1 MKTKHL
7 LAMFL
12 TVALSMGLTSC
23 LEIPKTDSGVMGD
36 VKWVYDFDAETL
48 TFSGTGEITF
58 RGEEDYQRY
67 SGMTDAVII
76 NEGITGI
83 GEDAFYHFTTLKS
96 VSIPN
101 SVTYIGRSAFNW
113 CENLYAVS
121 IPNSVERIGDNAF
134 YECSVLNVVII
145 GDGVV
150 SIGDHAFSECY
161 NLSSVTIGR
170 SVTHIDD
177 YAFHKG
183 YSDNP
188 SSLKTVTCKAIIP
201 PTFGTFS
208 AFDSPG
214 SVDLFVPKESISAYK
229 EAKTW
234 KEFRSIS
241 PIK

>member
-23 LEIPKTDSGVMGD
+23 LKVPKTDSGVIGS

-48 TFSGTGEITF
+48 TFSGSGEITW

-67 SGMTDAVII
+67 ANMTDAVII
-76 NEGITGI
+76 SEGITGI
-83 GEDAFYHFTTLKS
+83 GEYAFSHFKLKS

-101 SVTYIGRSAFNW
+101 SVTYIGGSAFYW
-113 CENLYAVS
+113 CENLYAIT
-121 IPNSVERIGDNAF
+121 IPNGVKRIGSKAF

-145 GDGVV
+145 GDGVTT
-150 SIGDHAFSECY
+150 IGDMAFYKCY

-170 SVTHIDD
+170 SVTYIDD

-183 YSDNP
+183 YNDNP
-188 SSLKTVTCKAIIP
+188 SLKTVTCKAIIP
-201 PTFGTFS
+201 PTFGTYS
-208 AFDSPG
+208 AFYSPG